1 MKKFLLSF
9 VVTLLFAVSASA
21 QYEQGTKFVG
31 ASLTGLNLSYSK
43 HENLGLGAEAKA
55 GIFVMDDVMVQG
67 EAGIDVK
74 FKDCQQIFVG
84 AKGRYYVADNLYL
97 GAGAKLLH
105 EFKNHND
112 FLITPEV
119 GYTYMVSKTFA
130 IEPAFYVDISTNSF
144 SKYTKVGLKVGV
156 GIFLK

>member
-9 VVTLLFAVSASA
+9 LVVILYTTNMAA

-43 HENLGLGAEAKA
+43 HEKLGLGAEAKA
-55 GIFVMDDVMVQG
+55 GLFVMDDVLVQA

-74 FKDCQQIFVG
+74 FKECQQIFVG
-84 AKGRYYVADNLYL
+84 AKGRYYVAENLYL

-112 FLITPEV
+112 FLISPEV
-119 GYTYMVSKTFA
+119 GYTYMINDKFA
-130 IEPAFYVDISTNSF
+130 VEPAFYIDISTNSF
-144 SKYTKVGLKVGV
+144 SKYTKIGIKVGI
-156 GIFLK
+156 GIFTN

>member
-1 MKKFLLSF
+1 MKKFLF
-9 VVTLLFAVSASA
+9 VFVGTLLFATNMSA
-21 QYEQGTKFVG
+21 QFEQGTKFLG

-55 GIFVMDDVMVQG
+55 GYFIMDDLMVQA

-74 FKDCQQIFVG
+74 FKECQQIFVG

-105 EFKNHND
+105 EFKNYND
-112 FLITPEV
+112 FLISPEV
-119 GYTYMVSKTFA
+119 GYTYMVSSTFA
-130 IEPAFYVDISTNSF
+130 IEPAFYIDISTNSF